1 MQRPPHRDVARIAM
15 KKAHRLERIAAR
27 SLRPPPF
34 AEKDG
39 HPNDAPHRQ
48 AGPYAIQ
55 DGRSRRERDR
65 SPLVLLREENA
76 ERSGDDG
83 RSRPHSRRAAVTL
96 SNEKL
101 DGTFVPFDPLDG
113 GVQDDAVAQI
123 TSEPFWHPIV
133 AVGDAELTLLLLV
146 GRDPSIRERFRA
158 DQCRIGSVKALD
170 ERTRH
175 RSRVNG
181 ATTPRRTL
189 QELLEGSVG
198 LSPIETFRDPLEPYP
213 EIVESGEAPAS
224 RPPSLPFDRVQNQ
237 ARLTSDLQQLG
248 SAAVYELGTELNG
261 VRQPRVAKG
270 VHASADA
277 IAAFEDAG
285 ANATLLQH
293 AHRRQ
298 PRDARSD
305 NGDVGG

>member
-1 MQRPPHRDVARIAM
+1 MQRPPHRDVARIAVE
-15 KKAHRLERIAAR
+15 KAHRLERIAAPP
-27 SLRPPPF
+27 LRPPSF
-34 AEKDG
+34 SEKDG

-48 AGPYAIQ
+48 TAPHAIQ
-55 DGRSRRERDR
+55 NGRSRRERDR
-65 SPLVLLREENA
+65 SALVLPREENA
-76 ERSGDDG
+76 ERNGDDG
-83 RSRPHSRRAAVTL
+83 GSRPHHRRAAIAL

-101 DGTFVPFDPLDG
+101 DGTFIPLDPLDG
-113 GVQDDAVAQI
+113 RVQDDAVAQS
-123 TSEPFWHPIV
+123 TGDPFWHPIV

-146 GRDPSIRERFRA
+146 GWDPSIRERLRA
-158 DQCRIGSVKALD
+158 DQCRIGGVKALD

-175 RSRVNG
+175 RSRVCG
-181 ATTPRRTL
+181 ATTTRRTV

-198 LSPIETFRDPLEPYP
+198 LSPIEMFRDRLELYP
-213 EIVESGEAPAS
+213 EIVESGQAPAS
-224 RPPSLPFDRVQNQ
+224 RTPSLPFDRVQKQ

-248 SAAVYELGTELNG
+248 SAAVNELGTELNG

-277 IAAFEDAG
+277 APAFEDAG

-305 NGDVGG
+305 NGDVGQ